1 MKPLNCSI
9 VVVCL
14 SLLFFPT
21 LASADLIDLNDF
33 FKDPT
38 VTVSPDGS
46 SADFTEDAF
55 LIAVLLS
62 NDPGLGDT
70 EVIFAEIGGVGQIL
84 SFDFDFSEPIDN
96 DDEFGAF
103 IIDGAT
109 GASVGSSFEFFTQVT
124 SSGTV
129 SFDLSSLSGTAFE
142 PLGLQFQL
150 SSLFGDGSL
159 TSALTVSN
167 VKLTPVPI
175 PSAVLLTGLGLG
187 TSAFSMFRKKRK
199 LQK

>member
-1 MKPLNCSI
+1 MKPLYCSI

-84 SFDFDFSEPIDN
+84 SFDFAFSEPFEIPPN

-103 IIDGAT
+103 IIDEFGFSAGAP
-109 GASVGSSFEFFTQVT
+109 FEFFTQVT

-129 SFDLSSLSGTAFE
+129 SFDLSSLSGTT
-142 PLGLQFQL
+142 LGMQFQL
-150 SSLFGDGSL
+150 SSGFEDGSL

-167 VKLTPVPI
+167 VELTPVPI
-175 PSAVLLTGLGLG
+175 PSAVLLAGLGLG
-187 TSAFSMFRKKRK
+187 TAAFSMFRKKRK